1 MLTPRERQLL
11 DRLAAEGKPTK
22 LDADELKTAR
32 ELVTLD
38 LVFIA
43 RDAVDAEPIYAV
55 ITPKG
60 RHALQKLAEPSKKKP
75 PLGFLG

>member
-1 MLTPRERQLL
+1 MLTPRENQLL
-11 DRLAAEGKPTK
+11 EKLADEGKPTK
-22 LDADELKTAR
+22 LVADEIRIAR

-60 RHALQKLAEPSKKKP
+60 RHVLQQVAEPTKKKP
-75 PLGFLG
+75 PLGFLE